1 MHHAASVDKGS
12 EETFSASQ
20 HKIGEQMAAK
30 RTFLPFAA
38 DAHFPLQLRRPRGG
52 RAESRSSLRCKL
64 TTAKQ
69 APSWIEFRHRL
80 VTLSRLQLF
89 SFGAQVSP

>member
-30 RTFLPFAA
+30 RTERQFAA
-38 DAHFPLQLRRPRGG
+38 LAR
-52 RAESRSSLRCKL
+52 
-64 TTAKQ
+64 TA
-69 APSWIEFRHRL
+69 AM
-80 VTLSRLQLF
+80 
-89 SFGAQVSP
+89 G